1 MNLVLGTLVMQNN
14 KILILKRSR
23 KVLTYTWLWDFV
35 GWYLDDAK
43 PPEQKAIDE
52 LEEEI
57 GISGSE
63 DVLSIQCLKRIVQY
77 DDVINK
83 VWVNFPTMIIL
94 KDNAQIILDEEHDEY
109 KWVTKDELEKY
120 ELVPGTLALYDY
132 IQTFNQNS

>member
-1 MNLVLGTLVMQNN
+1 
-14 KILILKRSR
+14 
-23 KVLTYTWLWDFV
+23 
-35 GWYLDDAK
+35 
-43 PPEQKAIDE
+43 
-52 LEEEI
+52 
-57 GISGSE
+57 
-63 DVLSIQCLKRIVQY
+63 VQY